1 MTLKKK
7 RSWAVTLEDI
17 AAATRQS
24 IEVVRDHKQDG
35 RLQPWDLVEL
45 TEYVMWKRLRK
56 EKNET
61 NTDSM

>member
-1 MTLKKK
+1 M
-7 RSWAVTLEDI
+7 EDI